1 MFNLSFISQS
11 DFETHVS
18 KTLSTYNKSLNSIN
32 LKTFNSN
39 IIDPIKLLFDKS
51 VYNKSFEEII
61 ELEIHRQRDKTNT
74 NAIGYFH
81 QNMFKY
87 ISKCTVPEKGWDII
101 FDSGEYNIYIE
112 MKNKHNTMNSSSSQ
126 KTYIQMQNQ
135 ILKTPNDYC
144 FLVEAIAPCSRNIP
158 WSCSIDGHH
167 VENEHIRRVS
177 IDVFYKLVT
186 GIDDAFYQICIQLPL
201 TIKKLIN
208 SDDVKTVK
216 KDTVIEEL
224 RLKNPDMLK
233 SLYLLAFKQYEGFGE
248 LLKTSD

>member
-1 MFNLSFISQS
+1 
-11 DFETHVS
+11 
-18 KTLSTYNKSLNSIN
+18 
-32 LKTFNSN
+32 
-39 IIDPIKLLFDKS
+39 
-51 VYNKSFEEII
+51 
-61 ELEIHRQRDKTNT
+61 
-74 NAIGYFH
+74 
-81 QNMFKY
+81 
-87 ISKCTVPEKGWDII
+87 
-101 FDSGEYNIYIE
+101 
-112 MKNKHNTMNSSSSQ
+112 MNSSSSQ